1 MKRLAAP
8 KTWYL
13 GKLKGVYS
21 TRPSPGPHK
30 LRECI
35 PLHVLLQ
42 QRLGYALNRQ
52 EARKI
57 VKSKEGLVKIDGKAR
72 RDPRFP
78 LGNMDV
84 ISIEKTNQNYRILL
98 DIKGRFQAHKIDQ
111 KEAEFKLCKVVSKKI
126 GKNKVPTIATHDGRT
141 VRYPH
146 PDISINDTVKVNLAS
161 GEIQSVVKV
170 CNGATVMLT
179 GGNNIGRIGVLQSVE
194 KHPGSFDTANVV
206 DSKDSK
212 FTTRMSNVFVIGDG
226 KNPAIS
232 LPKGE
237 GIKLS
242 LIEERQARFG
252 DEESE
257 AAADEDED

>member
-1 MKRLAAP
+1 MKRVAAP
-8 KTWYL
+8 KQWYL
-13 GKLKGVYS
+13 GKLKGVYA

-35 PLHVLLQ
+35 PLNVLLQ

-57 VKSKEGLVKIDGKAR
+57 VKDKEGLVKIDGKSR

-84 ISIEKTNQNYRILL
+84 VSIEKANQHYRILL
-98 DIKGRFQAHKIDQ
+98 DIKGRFQAHKINENES
-111 KEAEFKLCKVVSKKI
+111 KFKLCKVVRKAI
-126 GKNKVPTIATHDGRT
+126 NKNKIPNIGTHDGRT

-146 PDISINDTVKVNLAS
+146 PDISIGDSVKIDLAT
-161 GEIQSVVKV
+161 GAVQSVVKLT
-170 CNGATVMLT
+170 NGATVMLI

-194 KHPGSFDTANVV
+194 RHPGSFDTANIV
-206 DSKDSK
+206 DSKDNK
-212 FTTRMSNVFVIGDG
+212 FSTRMTNVFVIGDG
-226 KNPAIS
+226 KTPSIS
-232 LPKGE
+232 IPKGE
-237 GIKLS
+237 GLKLS

-252 DEESE
+252 DESGEE
-257 AAADEDED
+257 NDEEDD